1 MNIVSR
7 HADDPEA
14 MKELDN
20 YMLTGGADSK
30 VFVWDLRH
38 PRNDEGSAVPLP
50 SLMPRAIA
58 CHHAGGGFR
67 RDVHGLLSARSSV
80 CGDRHGV
87 GGDRLVR
94 PDGGGC
100 ECGA

>member
-20 YMLTGGADSK
+20 YMLTGGADNK

-38 PRNDEGSAVPLP
+38 PLNDEGSAVCLP
-50 SLMPRAIA
+50 SLIPRAHA
-58 CHHAGGGFR
+58 RHHAGGGFC
-67 RDVHGLLSARSSV
+67 RDVHGLLSARSAV
-80 CGDRHGV
+80 RGHRHGV
-87 GGDRLVR
+87 GRDLSVR
-94 PDGGGC
+94 PDGCERERGG
-100 ECGA
+100 